1 MNRWIWMNSIMD
13 RIWFIMM
20 IICSSSSS
28 EGNNP
33 QILVYPQISDCFN
46 YELPESLLPRGGGF
60 CLRHPPPPLPL
71 YSDKWGLYQVIKSP
85 IVLIW
90 CSVPSNWVV
99 ITLFFTLYF
108 PWSFGFSLCC
118 LFLPFRDG
126 SNTMANNGMKS
137 YPGMT
142 ESWLWF
148 KDELSGSSVWRVSQN
163 IALESIVWFV
173 VKHIRNKANVPLNYS
188 AAIDILAVNYRVQ

>member
-90 CSVPSNWVV
+90 CSVPSNSFV

-118 LFLPFRDG
+118 LFLAFWRWVEH
-126 SNTMANNGMKS
+126 NGKQWNEIIS
-137 YPGMT
+137 RNDW
-142 ESWLWF
+142 ELIVIQRRIEWL
-148 KDELSGSSVWRVSQN
+148 
-163 IALESIVWFV
+163 ICLES
-173 VKHIRNKANVPLNYS
+173 VPKYRIHCLVCCETYS
-188 AAIDILAVNYRVQ
+188 KQSKCPIKLLCCDWYFGS

>member
-90 CSVPSNWVV
+90 CSVPSNSVV

-118 LFLPFRDG
+118 LFVSCLLEMGRTQWQ
-126 SNTMANNGMKS
+126 TMEWNHIQ
-137 YPGMT
+137 
-142 ESWLWF
+142 EWL
-148 KDELSGSSVWRVSQN
+148 RVDCDSKTN
-163 IALESIVWFV
+163 WVAHLFGECPKI
-173 VKHIRNKANVPLNYS
+173 
-188 AAIDILAVNYRVQ
+188 